1 MLQAFACDQWST
13 EPYRR
18 ESQQCL
24 GFAQASDVY
33 AFGVLLYEMYC
44 GQHPWAGLHM
54 AQIVYAVTIERQLLQ
69 MPEEA
74 PESFRTL
81 ASKCMSRQ
89 QGERPDLS
97 QVVSLLEGQ
106 VAELDA

>member
-1 MLQAFACDQWST
+1 M
-13 EPYRR
+13 
-18 ESQQCL
+18 
-24 GFAQASDVY
+24 Y

-54 AQIVYAVTIERQLLQ
+54 AQIVYAVTIENQLLQ

-81 ASKCMSRQ
+81 ASKCMSKQ
-89 QGERPDLS
+89 KGERPQLS
-97 QVVSLLEGQ
+97 QVVSSLEGQ